1 MLSLIWTLIIGGVIG
16 AIAGAIT
23 SRNLPLGWL
32 GNIVGGLVGAW
43 LGQALLGSW
52 GPQLA
57 DIAILPAI
65 AGAVILVFLVSLVTN
80 RLAD

>member
-1 MLSLIWTLIIGGVIG
+1 MIG

-23 SRNLPLGWL
+23 SRDLPLGWV
-32 GNIVGGLVGAW
+32 GNIVGGLIGAW

-57 DIAILPAI
+57 EIAILPAVV
-65 AGAVILVFLVSLVTN
+65 GAVILVLLISLLT
-80 RLAD
+80 RGLAD